1 MKILVELDG
10 VLRGRGDLPISTGII
25 LSGSLSTHNRIS
37 FFSSQPFTEMKYWLD
52 SNKIIDYDNLIDN
65 SVALPD
71 EDLKQRQLKVA
82 RAKGLAEM
90 VVTSD
95 PALWTFAF
103 EQGIPVILF
112 AVPAYTRPEYR
123 PDAPTSVR
131 SWDSI
136 TQAIAK
142 QAVLLAE
149 DARTSKVEE
158 LNYE

>member
-1 MKILVELDG
+1 
-10 VLRGRGDLPISTGII
+10 
-25 LSGSLSTHNRIS
+25 
-37 FFSSQPFTEMKYWLD
+37 MKYWLD
-52 SNKIIDYDNLIDN
+52 SNKIIDYDNLIDD
-65 SVALPD
+65 SVSLPD

-82 RAKGLAEM
+82 RAKGLADM

-95 PALWTFAF
+95 PALWSYAF

-123 PDAPTSVR
+123 PDAPKAMR

-136 TQAIAK
+136 TEALTK
-142 QAVLLAE
+142 QAVMLSQ
-149 DARTSKVEE
+149 DARISKLEE